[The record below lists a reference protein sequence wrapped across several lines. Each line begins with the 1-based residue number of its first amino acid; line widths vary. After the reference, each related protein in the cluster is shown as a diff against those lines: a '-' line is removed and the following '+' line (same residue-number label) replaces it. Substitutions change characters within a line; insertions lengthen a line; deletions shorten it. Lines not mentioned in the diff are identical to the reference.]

1 MREVSPFLSS
11 IFFLFLFFN
20 SATRMCDMPNRLHG
34 LWNRKLCCVFGGQ
47 ADNQRSGVF
56 CGGHRDYGARG
67 SGDTFIRCI
76 SPCCELKP
84 LRLADEG
91 GCIFG
96 SSKFEKHCGREA
108 SANFI
113 KSIRVTVRRG
123 KSNSL
128 RKWLQK
134 KSKSRE
140 NILPIDTRLRIFWP
154 KDNQFYPG
162 KVSGHET
169 ANGFFYHA
177 IEYDDGM
184 IEVSLV

>member
-47 ADNQRSGVF
+47 AGNQRFGVF
-56 CGGHRDYGARG
+56 CGGHRDYGIPG
-67 SGDTFIRCI
+67 SGDVFFRCI
-76 SPCCELKP
+76 SPCCASKP
-84 LRLADEG
+84 LRLDDEG

-96 SSKFEKHCGREA
+96 STKFEIHCGREA
-108 SANFI
+108 SA
-113 KSIRVTVRRG
+113 KYMDTVRVSRG
-123 KSNSL
+123 TERHITL
-128 RKWLQK
+128 RRWLEVE
-134 KSKSRE
+134 SRE